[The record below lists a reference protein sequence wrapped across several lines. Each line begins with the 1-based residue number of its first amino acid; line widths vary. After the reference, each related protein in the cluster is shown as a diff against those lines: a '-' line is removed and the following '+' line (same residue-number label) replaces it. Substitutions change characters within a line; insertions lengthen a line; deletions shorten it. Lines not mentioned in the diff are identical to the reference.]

1 MLVTCSEMSEAER
14 LFFSGD
20 RSPEPWMDEA
30 GRLCAVAILDFF
42 PTAARAKVF
51 CGRGNN
57 GGDALVVAR
66 WLKREGWRV
75 EVFLSDGV
83 EGLSPL
89 ARKKFAEWEEEPL
102 PSRCG
107 IGLDF
112 GVCDEGRPLV
122 LVDGL
127 VGIGAKGGLRGTIRD
142 LAASMNAMRRRE
154 SGTTFA
160 IDLPSGFDADLGVA
174 GPDAV
179 VADVT
184 LAITAA
190 KTGFVADGAANTV
203 GRIVEIPLEIPL
215 TTGDASRRC
224 LFPSNLRPRLPRRDF
239 DTHKGGAGRVV
250 IVAGSKGL
258 TGAAVLSA
266 LGASHGGAGL
276 VTVCVPDEIYDIV
289 AAKAPPEVMVRPYR
303 NGAEVRDL
311 TADVFAVGPGL
322 GSSLA
327 EGIESLLIEENR
339 PVVIDADAL
348 NFLARRP
355 GGMPAFAGPRLL
367 TPHPGEMARLTGG
380 STGEGRAAL
389 AGRFANEHGIT
400 LLLKG
405 ARTVVASPGRPLEFN
420 TTGHPGMASGG
431 MGDVLTGLCAA
442 LIGQGLDPHD
452 AACLGSWLLGRA
464 AELAKRDLGVAA
476 ESVTAPLVADRIGAA
491 LQALQTPGTP

>member
-30 GRLCAVAILDFF
+30 GRLCAAAILDFF
-42 PTAARAKVF
+42 PSAARAKVF

-66 WLKREGWRV
+66 WLKREGWWV
-75 EVFLSDGV
+75 EVILSDGV

-102 PSRCG
+102 PSRSC
-107 IGLDF
+107 IG
-112 GVCDEGRPLV
+112 VEGRPLV
-122 LVDGL
+122 LLDGL
-127 VGIGAKGGLRGTIRD
+127 VGIGAKGELRGTLRD
-142 LAASMNAMRRRE
+142 LAAAMNALRRRE

-174 GPDAV
+174 GPSAV

-190 KTGFVADGAANTV
+190 KTGFVADGAENTV

-215 TTGDASRRC
+215 ASGDASRRC

-239 DTHKGGAGRVV
+239 NTHKGDAGRVV

-258 TGAAVLSA
+258 TGASLLSA

-276 VTVCVPDEIYDIV
+276 VTVCVPEEIYPIV
-289 AAKAPPEVMVRPYR
+289 AAKAPPEVMVRSYCEASEIR
-303 NGAEVRDL
+303 GL
-311 TADVFAVGPGL
+311 SADVFAVGPGL
-322 GSSLA
+322 GAALLP
-327 EGIESLLIEENR
+327 GIEEILIEEPR
-339 PVVIDADAL
+339 PLVIDADAL
-348 NFLARRP
+348 NALARRP
-355 GGMPAFAGPRLL
+355 GGIPPFAGPRLL
-367 TPHPGEMARLTGG
+367 TPHPGEMARLIGG
-380 STGEGRAAL
+380 PTDESRAAL
-389 AGRFANEHGIT
+389 ARRFAEDHGIT

-405 ARTVVASPGRPLEFN
+405 ARTVIASPGRPLEFN

-464 AELAKRDLGVAA
+464 AELAKRDLGMAA
-476 ESVTAPLVADRIGAA
+476 ESVTAPLVADRIGSA
-491 LQALQTPGTP
+491 LLALQTPGTP

>member
-30 GRLCAVAILDFF
+30 GRLCAVAILDFV
-42 PTAARAKVF
+42 PLAARARVF

-75 EVFLSDGV
+75 EVILSDGV

-89 ARKKFAEWEEEPL
+89 ARKKFAEWEDEPAS
-102 PSRCG
+102 SRS
-107 IGLDF
+107 
-112 GVCDEGRPLV
+112 GVGVEGRPLV

-127 VGIGAKGGLRGTIRD
+127 VGIGAKGELRGTLRE
-142 LAASMNAMRRRE
+142 LAATMNAMRQRE

-160 IDLPSGFDADLGVA
+160 IDLPSGFDADWGVA

-190 KTGFVADGAANTV
+190 KTGFVADGAENTV

-215 TTGDASRRC
+215 TSGDTTKSC
-224 LFPSNLRPRLPRRDF
+224 LFPSNLRPRLPRRGF
-239 DTHKGGAGRVV
+239 NTHKGDAGRVV

-276 VTVCVPDEIYDIV
+276 VTVCVPDEIYPIV
-289 AAKAPPEVMVRPYR
+289 AAKAPPEAMVRPYR
-303 NGAEVRDL
+303 KGAEVRDL
-311 TADVFAVGPGL
+311 AADVFAVGPGL
-322 GSSLA
+322 GSSLL
-327 EGIESLLIEENR
+327 EGIETLMIEETR

-355 GGMPAFAGPRLL
+355 GGIPDFAGPRLL

-380 STGEGRAAL
+380 ATGEGRAEL
-389 AGRFANEHGIT
+389 AGRFAAEHGIT

-405 ARTVVASPGRPLEFN
+405 ARTVIASPERPLEFN

-442 LIGQGLDPHD
+442 LIGQGLDAHD

-464 AELAKRDLGVAA
+464 AELAKQDLGVAA

-491 LQALQTPGTP
+491 LLALQTAGTP

>member
-14 LFFSGD
+14 IFFSGD
-20 RSPEPWMDEA
+20 RSAEPWMDEA
-30 GRLCAVAILDFF
+30 GRLCAAAILDFF
-42 PTAARAKVF
+42 PTEARAKVF

-66 WLKREGWRV
+66 WLKRRGWQV
-75 EVFLSDGV
+75 EVILSDGV

-89 ARKKFAEWEEEPL
+89 ARKKFAEWEEEAHP
-102 PSRCG
+102 PRCCPG
-107 IGLDF
+107 EGVEGL
-112 GVCDEGRPLV
+112 PLV

-127 VGIGAKGGLRGTIRD
+127 VGIGAKGELRGTLRD
-142 LAASMNAMRRRE
+142 LAATMNAMRRKE
-154 SGTTFA
+154 TGTTFA

-174 GPDAV
+174 GPDVV

-190 KTGFVADGAANTV
+190 KTGFVADGSENTV

-215 TTGDASRRC
+215 TSGDASRRC
-224 LFPSNLRPRLPRRDF
+224 LFPSNLRPRLPRRAF
-239 DTHKGGAGRVV
+239 DTHKGAAGRVV
-250 IVAGSKGL
+250 IMAGSKGL

-276 VTVCVPDEIYDIV
+276 VTVCVPGEIYPII
-289 AAKAPPEVMVRPYR
+289 AAKAPPEVMVRPYLDTSEIR
-303 NGAEVRDL
+303 GLA
-311 TADVFAVGPGL
+311 ADVFAVGPGL
-322 GSSLA
+322 GAALLP
-327 EGIESLLIEENR
+327 GIEEFLIEETR
-339 PVVIDADAL
+339 PLVIDADAL
-348 NFLARRP
+348 NTLSRRS
-355 GGMPAFAGPRLL
+355 GGIPPFAGPRLL

-380 STGEGRAAL
+380 ATAEGRASL
-389 AGRFANEHGIT
+389 AGRFASDHGIT

-405 ARTVVASPGRPLEFN
+405 ARTVIASPGRPLEFN

-464 AELAKRDLGVAA
+464 AELAKRDLGMAA
-476 ESVTAPLVADRIGAA
+476 ESITAPLVADRIGSA
-491 LQALQTPGTP
+491 LLALQTPGTP

>member
-30 GRLCAVAILDFF
+30 GRLCAAAILDFF

-75 EVFLSDGV
+75 EVNLSDGV

-89 ARKKFAEWEEEPL
+89 ARRKFGEWEEEPL
-102 PSRCG
+102 PSRSVTGVG
-107 IGLDF
+107 IEGL
-112 GVCDEGRPLV
+112 PLV
-122 LVDGL
+122 LLDGL
-127 VGIGAKGGLRGTIRD
+127 VGIGAKGELRGTLRE
-142 LAASMNAMRRRE
+142 LAITMNATRRRE

-160 IDLPSGFDADLGVA
+160 IDLPSGYDADLGVA
-174 GPDAV
+174 GPNAV

-190 KTGFVADGAANTV
+190 KTGFVADGAENTV
-203 GRIVEIPLEIPL
+203 GRIVEIPLGIPL
-215 TTGDASRRC
+215 TSGDASRRC

-239 DTHKGGAGRVV
+239 NTHKSDAGRVV

-276 VTVCVPDEIYDIV
+276 VTVCVPDEIYGIV

-303 NGAEVRDL
+303 DASEIRGL
-311 TADVFAVGPGL
+311 SADVFAVGPGL
-322 GSSLA
+322 GAALLP
-327 EGIESLLIEENR
+327 GIEEFLIKEPR
-339 PVVIDADAL
+339 PLVIDADAL
-348 NFLARRP
+348 NALARRP
-355 GGMPAFAGPRLL
+355 GGIPPFAGPRLL
-367 TPHPGEMARLTGG
+367 TPHPGEMARLTAGATDE
-380 STGEGRAAL
+380 SRAAI
-389 AGRFANEHGIT
+389 ARRFAEDHGIT

-442 LIGQGLDPHD
+442 IIGQGLDPHD

-464 AELAKRDLGVAA
+464 AELARRDLGLAA
-476 ESVTAPLVADRIGAA
+476 ESVTAPLVADRLGSA
-491 LQALQTPGTP
+491 LLTLQTSGTP

>member
-1 MLVTCSEMSEAER
+1 MLVTCSEMSAAER
-14 LFFSGD
+14 VFFSGD

-42 PTAARAKVF
+42 PTAARARVF

-66 WLKREGWRV
+66 WLKREGWWV
-75 EVFLSDGV
+75 DVILSDGA

-102 PSRCG
+102 PSRSCV
-107 IGLDF
+107 
-112 GVCDEGRPLV
+112 GVEGRPLV

-127 VGIGAKGGLRGTIRD
+127 VGIGAKGELRGTIRD
-142 LAASMNAMRRRE
+142 LAAAMNAARRKE

-190 KTGFVADGAANTV
+190 KTGFVADGAENTV
-203 GRIVEIPLEIPL
+203 GRIIEIPLEIPL
-215 TTGDASRRC
+215 TSGDASRRC
-224 LFPSNLRPRLPRRDF
+224 LFPSNLRPRFPRRDF
-239 DTHKGGAGRVV
+239 DTHKGNAGRAV

-276 VTVCVPDEIYDIV
+276 VTICVPDEIYGIV

-303 NGAEVRDL
+303 DGAEVRDL
-311 TADVFAVGPGL
+311 TADVFVVGPGL
-322 GSSLA
+322 GSSLV
-327 EGIESLLIEENR
+327 EGIEALLIEETR

-355 GGMPAFAGPRLL
+355 GGMTAFAGPRLL

-380 STGEGRAAL
+380 PTGEGRAAL
-389 AGRFANEHGIT
+389 AGRFAAEHGIT

-405 ARTVVASPGRPLEFN
+405 ARTVITTPGRALEFN

-464 AELAKRDLGVAA
+464 AELARRDLGVAA
-476 ESVTAPLVADRIGAA
+476 ESITAPLVADRIGAA
-491 LQALQTPGTP
+491 LLALQTPGTP